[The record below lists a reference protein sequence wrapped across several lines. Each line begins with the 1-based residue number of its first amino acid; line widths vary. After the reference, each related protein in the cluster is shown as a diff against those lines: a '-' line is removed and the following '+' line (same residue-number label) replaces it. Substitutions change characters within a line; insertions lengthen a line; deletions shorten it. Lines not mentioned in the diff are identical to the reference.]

1 MMRKENY
8 IFPTSF
14 NTHLL
19 VVSNGQGILKD
30 KENYVQ
36 KDIVTGFKKTDL
48 FKKEIYVCDLL
59 SSSSIKQ
66 GNDDEKHHENEDT
79 LLIYDIIVGNKI
91 CFQDKDI
98 LIRME
103 LVKLMFE
110 DSEYFLKE
118 KCNYKIEFP
127 KLFTADKISK
137 ILTGVD
143 TRVQFV
149 QDLQKSSI

>member
-1 MMRKENY
+1 MRKENY